1 MDEAWQPAPDLP
13 PALTLRRLILGH
25 RVTQVI
31 ATAAQLGLADHL
43 TDTPKSAAE
52 LAPLVHAEVRALYR
66 FLRALASIGVVAE
79 GEDSRFALTPLGACL
94 RTDAPS
100 GMRAWALFEGA
111 EYYQRAW
118 GGLRYAVQTGAPAAA
133 HVLGTD
139 MHAYLR
145 QHPDAER
152 SYSEAMVDV
161 ARLTADAVVDAYDFA
176 PVHQVVDVG
185 GGYGILLAAILQRH
199 PAVRG
204 VLFDVP
210 AVIAQAGKPLKAA
223 GLAERCDLVGGD
235 YFEAV
240 PARGEVYILSR
251 VLMAYEDDRSVRLLR
266 NCHRAMAEQG
276 RVLIIQQVLPPPG
289 STTSRDLLFE
299 GTMSDLN
306 MLVLLGGHDRT
317 EAEYGALLEAA
328 GFTLT
333 QVVPTRS
340 LMSMVEGT
348 RA

>member
-13 PALTLRRLILGH
+13 PALALRRLILGH

-66 FLRALASIGVVAE
+66 FLRALASIGVVRE
-79 GEDSRFALTPLGACL
+79 GADHCFALTPLGACL

-118 GGLRYAVQTGAPAAA
+118 SGLRYSVQTGAPAAA
-133 HVLGTD
+133 HVLGMD
-139 MHAYLR
+139 MYEYLR
-145 QHPDAER
+145 QHPDAAR
-152 SYSEAMVDV
+152 SFSEAMVDF
-161 ARLTADAVVDAYDFA
+161 ARLAADAVVDAYDFA
-176 PVHQVVDVG
+176 PMRQVVDVG

-199 PAVRG
+199 PAVHG

-210 AVIAQAGKPLKAA
+210 AVIARAGQHLQTA
-223 GLAERCDLVGGD
+223 GLAERCDLVSGD

-240 PARGEVYILSR
+240 PAGGDVYILSR
-251 VLMAYEDDRSVRLLR
+251 ILMAYEDDRSVRLLR
-266 NCHRAMAEQG
+266 NCHRAMAKQG

-289 STTSRDLLFE
+289 SAASHDVLFE

-306 MLVLLGGHDRT
+306 MLVLLGGYDRT
-317 EAEYGALLEAA
+317 EAEYRALLEAA

-333 QVVPTRS
+333 QVVLTRS
-340 LMSMVEGT
+340 LMSIVEGT

>member
-1 MDEAWQPAPDLP
+1 MDEAWPLGSDLP
-13 PALTLRRLILGH
+13 PALALRRLILGH

-31 ATAAQLGLADHL
+31 ATAAQLGLADYL
-43 TDTPKSAAE
+43 ADTPKSAAA
-52 LAPLVHAEVRALYR
+52 LAPLVHAEGRALYR
-66 FLRALASIGVVAE
+66 FLRALASIGVVVE
-79 GEDSRFALTPLGACL
+79 GEDHSFALTPLGACL

-118 GGLRYAVQTGAPAAA
+118 GSLRYAVQTGAPAAA
-133 HVLGTD
+133 QVLGMD
-139 MHAYLR
+139 IHAYLR

-152 SYSEAMVDV
+152 RYSEAMVDL
-161 ARLTADAVVDAYDFA
+161 ARLTADAVVDAYAFA
-176 PVHQVVDVG
+176 PGHQVVDVG
-185 GGYGILLAAILQRH
+185 GGYGIVLAAILQRH
-199 PAVRG
+199 PALQG
-204 VLFDVP
+204 VLFDLP
-210 AVIAQAGKPLKAA
+210 AVMAQAGPYLQTA
-223 GLAERCDLVGGD
+223 GVADRCDLVSGD

-240 PARGEVYILSR
+240 PTGGDVYILSR

-266 NCHRAMAEQG
+266 NCHRAMAAQG

-289 STTSRDLLFE
+289 RAASRDLLFE

-328 GFTLT
+328 GFTVT
-333 QVVPTRS
+333 QVIPTRS
-340 LMSMVEGT
+340 LMSIVEGT

>member
-1 MDEAWQPAPDLP
+1 MDEAWQSAPDLP
-13 PALTLRRLILGH
+13 PALALRRLILGH

-43 TDTPKSAAE
+43 TDTPKSAAA
-52 LAPLVHAEVRALYR
+52 LAPLVHAEVHALYR
-66 FLRALASIGVVAE
+66 FLRALASIGVVVE
-79 GEDSRFALTPLGACL
+79 GEDHCFALTPLGACL
-94 RTDAPS
+94 RTDASS

-118 GGLRYAVQTGAPAAA
+118 SGLRYAVQTGAPAAA

-139 MHAYLR
+139 IHTYLR

-152 SYSEAMVDV
+152 SYSEAMVDL
-161 ARLTADAVVDAYDFA
+161 AQLTADAVVDAYDFA

-199 PAVRG
+199 PALQG
-204 VLFDVP
+204 VLFDLP
-210 AVIAQAGKPLKAA
+210 AVITQAGQYFQTA
-223 GLAERCDLVGGD
+223 GLAERCALVSGD

-240 PARGEVYILSR
+240 PTGGDVYILSR

-266 NCHRAMAEQG
+266 NCHRAMAGQG

-289 STTSRDLLFE
+289 RATSRDMLFE

-306 MLVLLGGHDRT
+306 MLVLLGGYDRT
-317 EAEYGALLEAA
+317 EAEYSALLEAA
-328 GFTLT
+328 GFTVA

-340 LMSMVEGT
+340 LMSIVEGT